1 MARDRHR
8 PTIRIDRGERRWLP
22 WLMGTVVVTLLA
34 AVGLMA
40 VQLHAARS
48 GQGLAGGPAPRLR
61 ALQQRVEALRE
72 ENERLQREL
81 AVARRGNAIDETA
94 GRELASSLAAKEREL
109 AALREELSFYKSMVD
124 TGQGGRDGIGI
135 RSLEVTRAGG
145 SGRYHYQ
152 LVLTST
158 APKKRA
164 LRGHVELR
172 VQGRAGGKRKILDWP
187 ALAPD
192 HKPPRYRFQY
202 FQRLGGEFV
211 LPDGFEPENI
221 LVKVLPRGSRR
232 AAVQQSFSWHTVNKG
247 G

>member
-22 WLMGTVVVTLLA
+22 WVMGAVVVVLLA
-34 AVGLMA
+34 AVAIMA
-40 VQLHAARS
+40 MQLHAARA
-48 GQGLAGGPAPRLR
+48 GRPLADDPAPRLR
-61 ALQQRVEALRE
+61 ALQQKVEALRE

-81 AVARRGNAIDETA
+81 AVARRGSAIDETA
-94 GRELASSLAAKEREL
+94 GRELAGSLAAKEREL

-124 TGQGGRDGIGI
+124 AGQGGRDGIEI
-135 RSLEVTRAGG
+135 RTLEVTRAGD
-145 SGRYHYQ
+145 SGRYRYQ

-164 LRGHVELR
+164 LRGRIELR
-172 VQGRAGGKRKILDWP
+172 VQGRADGERKTLDWP

-202 FQRLGGEFV
+202 FQRLAGEFA

-221 LVKVLPRGSRR
+221 LVKVLPRGSKR
-232 AAVQQSFSWHTVNKG
+232 AAVQQSFSWNTVSKG